1 MALIRKSQVDEWVNI
16 HGGKSAAELSM
27 ELRDNMTG
35 YIGPGGAAKG
45 RLMSGEQV
53 VVLQLLYNKLV
64 EMGKISGS
72 EIKVDGTYGGETRSA
87 IQNIRKLV
95 GGDYPVDRENLKN
108 KNIEKS
114 LDAHTV
120 DNLVKLLTFPTVHC
134 KIHTF

>member
-64 EMGKISGS
+64 EMGKF
-72 EIKVDGTYGGETRSA
+72 
-87 IQNIRKLV
+87 
-95 GGDYPVDRENLKN
+95 PVLKSRLMEPMEEKPEAQYKIYVNL
-108 KNIEKS
+108 
-114 LDAHTV
+114 
-120 DNLVKLLTFPTVHC
+120 
-134 KIHTF
+134 